1 MPGFY
6 RRAGVPWD
14 DDEVDELL
22 RGIQDGTSTYEFALQ
37 HERSHSAVVSRLA
50 LCYDEG
56 RIEVT
61 CHRELHPN
69 RFLYDRDANKWSEM
83 EIDALIDELTKHLPI
98 NDIADNH
105 QRSPNAIKWA
115 LSIII
120 DRRQTFMIEVQ
131 IRNGG
136 DE

>member
-69 RFLYDRDANKWSEM
+69 RFLYDRDAMYDVNVSTEMISDVTCKSCTHKFCSIYYGDKW
-83 EIDALIDELTKHLPI
+83 K
-98 NDIADNH
+98 
-105 QRSPNAIKWA
+105 Q
-115 LSIII
+115 
-120 DRRQTFMIEVQ
+120 
-131 IRNGG
+131 G
-136 DE
+136 